1 MNDTIGFIGL
11 GTLGAPIALNLLD
24 RGHALYV
31 YNRTAS
37 MTEPLAAKGAI
48 VCKSVAELASTCNIV
63 FTIVS
68 DDVAIKTICEKDGLL
83 EHLPQHG
90 VHISMSTILP
100 QTSAYLAALHQ
111 ARGQHYITSPVFG
124 RPETAADRK
133 MNFVVSGD
141 GEIKKQIEPLLK
153 DAGAAGVWDF
163 GTEAT
168 AANTVKLCGNF
179 LIASVIKSVGESIQL
194 AEKSGVDSKLMWNM
208 FTQTLFSSP
217 VFINYSNVILAQ
229 RFEPAAFAMKLG
241 LKDINLVVQQA
252 ESVGQ
257 PMPLASL
264 LQEKL
269 KELVDKGNENLDW
282 SALSMAE
289 RIMK

>member
-1 MNDTIGFIGL
+1 MKKTIGFIGL
-11 GTLGAPIALNLLD
+11 GTLGAPIALNLID
-24 RGHALYV
+24 RDHALHV
-31 YNRTAS
+31 YNRTTAKA
-37 MTEPLAAKGAI
+37 EQLAAKGAN
-48 VCKSVAELASTCNIV
+48 VCNSVAELAAKCNIV

-68 DDVAIKTICEKDGLL
+68 DDTALKSICEREGLL
-83 EHLPQHG
+83 EHLPPNG
-90 VHISMSTILP
+90 IHISMSTILP
-100 QTSAYLAALHQ
+100 QTSVQLATLHKT
-111 ARGQHYITSPVFG
+111 RNQHYVASPVFG

-133 MNFVVSGD
+133 MNFVISGED
-141 GEIKKQIEPLLK
+141 EIKKKIEPLLK

-163 GTEAT
+163 GTAEG

-179 LIASVIKSVGESIQL
+179 LIGSVIKSIGESTQL
-194 AEKSGVDSKLMWNM
+194 AEKSGVDPKAMWHM

-264 LQEKL
+264 LQVNL
-269 KELVDKGNENLDW
+269 KQLVEEGNENLDW

-289 RIMK
+289 RIVK